1 MWDLDQ
7 FKNNLIKNYW
17 KDYWPEIQE
26 KIKKFVIYSLESAKY
41 KIFQRK
47 NTIEVFGYDIMI
59 DENLNV

>member
-17 KDYWPEIQE
+17 KDHWPEIRE